1 MPSGDR
7 TGPMGQGPRTGR
19 MLGYC
24 SGYDAPGF
32 SSNTGV
38 RLRRSFGFGFGRGR
52 SHGYGFGWRNMGQY
66 NYPEPEKSIN
76 ESEIGK
82 EEQIRMLKAQAESLS
97 KTLKDIEKRLSNL
110 ENQGK

>member
-24 SGYDAPGF
+24 SGYDTPGF
-32 SSNTGV
+32 SSNTGT
-38 RLRRSFGFGFGRGR
+38 RMRRSFGFGRGRGR
-52 SHGYGFGWRNMGQY
+52 GYGFGWKNIDQN
-66 NYPEPEKSIN
+66 NYPEPKQSFN

-82 EEQIRMLKAQAESLS
+82 EEQISMLKAQAESLS

>member
-7 TGPMGQGPRTGR
+7 TGPMGQGSRTGR

-32 SSNTGV
+32 ASNFGG
-38 RLRRSFGFGFGRGR
+38 RMGRSFGFGRGR
-52 SHGYGFGWRNMGQY
+52 GRGNGFGWRNMAPTDYIEPRQSSAK
-66 NYPEPEKSIN
+66 PEASR
-76 ESEIGK
+76 
-82 EEQIRMLKAQAESLS
+82 EEQISMLKAQADSLS
-97 KTLKDIEKRLSNL
+97 KTLKDIEKRLSDL